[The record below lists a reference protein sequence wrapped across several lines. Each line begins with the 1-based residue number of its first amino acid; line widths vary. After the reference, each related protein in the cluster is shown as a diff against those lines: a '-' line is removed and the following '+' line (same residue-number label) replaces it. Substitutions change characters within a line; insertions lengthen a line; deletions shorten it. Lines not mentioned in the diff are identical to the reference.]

1 MQLPRRGFLLWTAGF
16 AAFLPAAAAL
26 ASLARAVTLREL
38 VRASRRVVVG
48 TALDYQCRWESVGRR
63 KRIVTYTRV
72 RIDESLGPAEAD
84 AEILVRTLGGQVAGV
99 GQVVHGE
106 AVLLIGESAI
116 LFVGQEPDGAE
127 SVVEMAQGHYPIRTA
142 KDGVRRVFPSPR
154 LSDLGSSPDAA
165 TTLLIGQRAEDALEI
180 VRKAWRDAR

>member
-1 MQLPRRGFLLWTAGF
+1 MQLPRRGFLLWTAAF
-16 AAFLPAAAAL
+16 AASLPAANAL

-38 VRASRRVVVG
+38 VRGSRRVVVG
-48 TALDYQCRWESVGRR
+48 TALDFQCRWESAGRR

-72 RIDESLGPAEAD
+72 RIDESLGATETD
-84 AEILVRTLGGQVAGV
+84 AEILVRTLGGQVGGV

-106 AVLLIGESAI
+106 AVLLVGEPAI
-116 LFVGQEPDGAE
+116 LFVGTEPDGAE

-154 LSDLGSSPDAA
+154 LAELGRAKDAA
-165 TTLLIGQRAEDALEI
+165 TQALIGKRVEDALEL
-180 VRKAWRDAR
+180 VRKAWRDAH